1 MPNKPSRNKQAGPR
15 TRGTLSA
22 ATVLQRVARKSA
34 ISMPQMEA
42 AGHPALLELLRD
54 SVPAE
59 LRLHI
64 IEAILRPG
72 ELVVFTESAVW
83 AGRLRVALAELRHKE
98 LEKHPKLTLRVL
110 PREGPRR

>member
-1 MPNKPSRNKQAGPR
+1 MPNKPPRNKQAGSR

-22 ATVLQRVARKSA
+22 ASVLQRVARKSP
-34 ISMPQMEA
+34 ISMPQMA
-42 AGHPALLELLRD
+42 SAVDPGLLELLRD

-59 LRLHI
+59 LRFHI

-83 AGRLRVALAELRHKE
+83 AGRLRVALAEMRHKKF
-98 LEKHPKLTLRVL
+98 EKHPKLTLRVTHL
-110 PREGPRR
+110 APRR